1 MRYKLGKIEAEDTI
15 MLKSVE
21 GIYQNS
27 RVELTEL
34 PEDVQE
40 TRVIVTFLP

>member
-1 MRYKLGKIEAEDTI
+1 

-21 GIYQNS
+21 GIYQNG
-27 RVELTEL
+27 RIELTEL

-40 TRVIVTFLP
+40 ARVIVTFLP